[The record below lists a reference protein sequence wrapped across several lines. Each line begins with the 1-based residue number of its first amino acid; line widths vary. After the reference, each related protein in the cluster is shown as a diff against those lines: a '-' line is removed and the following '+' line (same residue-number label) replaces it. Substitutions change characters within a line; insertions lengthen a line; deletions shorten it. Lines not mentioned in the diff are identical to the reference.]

1 MATRPRKSYSLSE
14 LVALFGGKVAGS
26 ASTLVS
32 QIAPLSS
39 AQTGDITFVTSAR
52 YQSELE
58 KTCASAVIVG
68 PNLSGATG
76 IPRIVSDNPYAYYA
90 KVCALLNPKGHH
102 ATGVHEL
109 ASVSATAR
117 LGENVSVGPGA
128 VIDDEAEIG
137 AGARIGAGC
146 YVGRQARIGAG
157 TLLHANVTVY
167 EECIIGERGIVHSG
181 AVIGADGFG
190 MAMDEGR
197 WLKIP
202 QIGRVVIGADVEIGA
217 NTTIDRG
224 ALEDT
229 VIEDD
234 VKMDNQV
241 QIGHNCRIG
250 AHTAIAGCV
259 GIAGSAVIGRYCR
272 IGGAA
277 MIHGHIEIVDNVEV
291 SGGTL
296 VPKSIN
302 KAGKYTAVFPM
313 TGHREWSINASLVR
327 QLKDLRDRI
336 RALENDGE
344 GQRTMTQPDTT
355 GKG

>member
-1 MATRPRKSYSLSE
+1 MTTHGRKSYSLAE
-14 LVALFGGKVAGS
+14 LVTRFGGKVLGT

-32 QIAPLSS
+32 QIAPLGS
-39 AQTGDITFVTSAR
+39 ARAGDISFITSAR
-52 YQSELE
+52 YQRDLE
-58 KTCASAVIVG
+58 HTGASAVIVG
-68 PNLSGATG
+68 PDLSGATS

-90 KVCALLNPKGHH
+90 RVCALLNPRLVYVP
-102 ATGVHEL
+102 GVHAM

-117 LGENVSVGPGA
+117 LGENVSVAAGA

-137 AGARIGAGC
+137 AGARIGANC

-157 TLLHANVTVY
+157 TVLHANVTVY
-167 EECIIGERGIVHSG
+167 DDCIIGERGIVHSG

-197 WLKIP
+197 WVKIP

-259 GIAGSAVIGRYCR
+259 GIAGSARIGRYCR

-277 MIHGHIEIVDNVEV
+277 MIHGHIEIADNVEI

-296 VPKSIN
+296 VPNSIDQP
-302 KAGKYTAVFPM
+302 GKYTAVFPM
-313 TGHREWSINASLVR
+313 TGHREWSVNAALVR

-336 RALENDGE
+336 RALENN
-344 GQRTMTQPDTT
+344 
-355 GKG
+355 GKGGEQ

>member
-1 MATRPRKSYSLSE
+1 MTRRPGKSYSLSE
-14 LVALFGGKVAGS
+14 LVARFGGEVAGS
-26 ASTLVS
+26 ATTQIS

-39 AQTGDITFVTSAR
+39 ARAGDITFVTSAR
-52 YQSELE
+52 YQRELE
-58 KTCASAVIVG
+58 KTRASAVIVG
-68 PNLSGATG
+68 PDLSGATS
-76 IPRIVSDNPYAYYA
+76 IPRIVSGNPYAYYA
-90 KVCALLNPKGHH
+90 KVCALLNPERVH
-102 ATGVHEL
+102 AAGVHAL
-109 ASVSATAR
+109 ASVSAAAR
-117 LGENVSVGPGA
+117 LGEKVSVGPGA

-137 AGARIGAGC
+137 AGVRIGAGS
-146 YVGRQARIGAG
+146 YVGRGTRIGAG
-157 TLLHANVTVY
+157 TVLHANVTFY
-167 EECIIGERGIVHSG
+167 DGCIIGERGIIHSG

-229 VIEDD
+229 VIEDG

-259 GIAGSAVIGRYCR
+259 GIAGSALIGRYCR

-277 MIHGHIEIVDNVEV
+277 MIHGHIEIVDNVEI

-296 VPKSIN
+296 VPKSID
-302 KAGKYTAVFPM
+302 KPGKYTAVFPM
-313 TGHREWSINASLVR
+313 TGHREWTVNASLVR
-327 QLKDLRDRI
+327 QLKDLRDRV
-336 RALENDGE
+336 RALEDDSE
-344 GQRTMTQPDTT
+344 GSER
-355 GKG
+355 